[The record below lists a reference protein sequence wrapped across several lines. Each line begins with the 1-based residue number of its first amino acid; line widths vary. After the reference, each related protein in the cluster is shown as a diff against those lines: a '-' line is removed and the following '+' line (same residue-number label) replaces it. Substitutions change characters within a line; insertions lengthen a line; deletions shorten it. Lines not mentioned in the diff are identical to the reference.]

1 MRKFIAGIIE
11 VLKRELGIILQ
22 DRNIRSM
29 ILLAPIFYSLFYA
42 SIYFNKSERDV
53 PVVVINLDNSSLSE
67 KFIRNIDANENLK
80 VVAEAGDYSAAQDLI
95 YKEKVQ
101 AAIIIPKGFES
112 SLKSYK
118 GTTVKILL
126 NTTRFLVSNDINKA
140 VNEVVLDFNNEIKIK
155 ALEQK
160 GLSFNQAVIVS
171 EPFKEEVKLLFNP
184 SETYGDFLIPAVL
197 ILILQQTLLMGLA
210 ETVSKEREQN
220 TFNDLIAKGN
230 NNIPASIIGKGLFYL
245 ILFSGY
251 AFMFYTIHFSIFS
264 INQKGSLL
272 LVLFITVIFIISVI
286 LLGMLAASFIK
297 SKLLSLQVMALSSYL
312 IFFLSGYSWPQQGM
326 PGLFQIL
333 SQFIPFTP
341 FVSAFIRITQM
352 GAGFS
357 DVAFQII
364 QLVVLAAAGFIGLY
378 VRFNCLHNL
387 SSHELAE
394 LYISN

>member
-22 DRNIRSM
+22 DRSIRSM

-341 FVSAFIRITQM
+341 FVSAFTRITQM